1 MIDAWCE
8 ETQFSYGDPPYPPEI
23 ARTFYKVYTLPS
35 WSLTLFYHAYTSE
48 LIDGAHSLVLVL
60 EGFGSAVE
68 AQAWL
73 SEVMAEYGAD
83 RIGHTQPEGVVH

>member
-1 MIDAWCE
+1 
-8 ETQFSYGDPPYPPEI
+8 
-23 ARTFYKVYTLPS
+23 
-35 WSLTLFYHAYTSE
+35 LFYHAYTSE

-60 EGFGSAVE
+60 EGFRSAVE